1 MWKHLKTKSEDKMVL
16 FLTFSTV
23 FAELIWLYFDF
34 GYFSVKILLLSN
46 FTTIFPGKFAVTS
59 VIRIYGYKDLY

>member
-1 MWKHLKTKSEDKMVL
+1 MVV

-34 GYFSVKILLLSN
+34 GYFSVEILLLSN

-59 VIRIYGYKDLY
+59 VLRIYGYKDLY